1 MTKIDEQAST
11 LAAET
16 ATSACE
22 AAEAPH
28 GRRRREPDDRWSAA
42 ERPAERNR
50 GPRAVADLATLVDAA
65 KVAGRGLAALSGEA
79 RSALLEAFAA
89 ALEDPPRWAP
99 VEAANADDVTA
110 AREAQ
115 ARGEM
120 AAALVD
126 RLGLDARKVASLADG
141 LRQLA
146 ARPEL
151 VDRVLERRELDAGLV
166 LERVSAPLGVVAV
179 VFESR
184 PDALV
189 QIAGLAWKS
198 GNAVV
203 LKGGRE
209 ARRTNRALA
218 ALAGEVLT
226 EHGVDPR
233 AVLLLEE
240 RAEVEALLGLAGKV
254 DLVVARG
261 SSAFVR
267 HVRATSRIPVM
278 AHADGI
284 CHLVLHGPADP
295 AMAARIAVD
304 AKTSYP
310 AACNSIETL
319 LWEPGAAAALDACV
333 EALAA
338 AGVELRACP
347 ATRERHSSLRA
358 ATDADWDTEYGAP
371 ILSIRR
377 VADLDA
383 ALVHVAA
390 HGSRHTEAIVTGDPA
405 AAARFLAEVDAA
417 CVFHNAS
424 TRFADGYRF
433 GLGAE
438 VGISTD
444 KLHARGP
451 VGVEGL
457 LTYRWLLRG
466 EGQASTDYGPGGRS
480 FTHREVPAA
489 SA

>member
-1 MTKIDEQAST
+1 MTT
-11 LAAET
+11 LET
-16 ATSACE
+16 M
-22 AAEAPH
+22 
-28 GRRRREPDDRWSAA
+28 
-42 ERPAERNR
+42 
-50 GPRAVADLATLVDAA
+50 VDAA
-65 KVAGRGLAALSGEA
+65 KAAGRGLTALGGEA
-79 RSALLEAFAA
+79 RSALLMGLAA
-89 ALEDPPRWAP
+89 ALEDPARRTA
-99 VEAANADDVTA
+99 VEAANEEDVAA

-115 ARGEM
+115 GRGEM
-120 AAALVD
+120 APALVD
-126 RLGLDARKVASLADG
+126 RLGLDAKKIASLADG

-151 VDRVLERRELDAGLV
+151 VGRVLERRELDEGLV

-198 GNAVV
+198 GNALV

-218 ALAGEVLT
+218 ALAGEVLA

-233 AVLLLEE
+233 ALALIEE
-240 RAEVEALLGLAGKV
+240 RAEVAALLGLAGKV

-261 SSAFVR
+261 SAAFVR
-267 HVRATSRIPVM
+267 HVRSTSRIPVM

-284 CHLVLHGPADP
+284 CHLYLHAAADP
-295 AMAARIAVD
+295 ARAARLAVD

-310 AACNSIETL
+310 AACNAIETL
-319 LWEPGAAAALDACV
+319 LWDAAAGAALDAAV
-333 EALAA
+333 EALTA
-338 AGVELRACP
+338 AGVELRACA
-347 ATRERHSSLRA
+347 ATCERHPRLAA

-371 ILSIRR
+371 ILAVRR
-377 VADLDA
+377 VADLDE
-383 ALVHVAA
+383 ALAHVAA
-390 HGSRHTEAIVTGDPA
+390 HGSRHTEAIVTADPA

-417 CVFHNAS
+417 CVFHDAS

-480 FTHREVPAA
+480 YTHRELPVPRE
-489 SA
+489 